1 MATTS
6 KHPANLKPQGTS
18 KLVAKVRT
26 KRPLKVQAAPRAKR
40 RSKTAPKTA
49 EPFLRFYHTESL
61 RAKTLGVLH
70 DLESAED
77 GTVHRKVLAEI
88 VVELTD
94 SGMDYYFLKP
104 LKLANVGFISQQSAN
119 LGMTATKRVLGSAIR
134 NIIGGMDARQLLAIC
149 GYIRQLME

>member
-1 MATTS
+1 MASTL
-6 KHPANLKPQGTS
+6 KRPANLGAHETS
-18 KLVAKVRT
+18 KLTAKVGT
-26 KRPLKVQAAPRAKR
+26 KRPLKVQDAPPARRRLKAAPKPAK
-40 RSKTAPKTA
+40 
-49 EPFLRFYHTESL
+49 PFLRFYHSESL

-77 GTVHRKVLAEI
+77 GTVHRKALAEI

-94 SGMDYYFLKP
+94 SGMDCYFLKP

-119 LGMTATKRVLGSAIR
+119 LGMAATTRVLGSAIR
-134 NIIGGMDARQLLAIC
+134 SIIGGMDKRQLLVVC